1 MLLCSRIKM
10 KKSQVSIE
18 FVFAIGLIIFIFL
31 LIFYF
36 TFERRIELRSTEKI
50 LADKEECNK
59 LADMITMAYITQSNH
74 TFKLEKDATIS
85 TISQSISVGETNY
98 PCTFPIN
105 RTTNPEGEVFT
116 LSIGDVN
123 VNYNNGLVE
132 VKNA

>member
-1 MLLCSRIKM
+1 M
-10 KKSQVSIE
+10 KKAQVSIE
-18 FVFAIGLIIFIFL
+18 FMFAIGLIVFIFL

-36 TFERRIELRSTEKI
+36 TFERRMEINQTEKI

-74 TFKLEKDATIS
+74 TFELEKDATVS
-85 TISQSISVGETNY
+85 TTSQSISVGENNY

-105 RTTNPEGEVFT
+105 RTTNPA
-116 LSIGDVN
+116 GDVFELSAGSVN
-123 VNYNNGLVE
+123 VDYIDGMVE